1 MQKTIKRYLALFLCL
16 VMALGIFTACGEP
29 EATEPTAAPT
39 QPQPP
44 EEAGVLKVLTLG
56 HSLAVDC
63 GHMLALIAATE
74 GYENF
79 VVGTL
84 YESGC
89 SITEHLTRTRTGE
102 KAYDLYLSN
111 TDEVNLPPSILAGM
125 SIQEALEYDYW
136 DIVIMQ
142 GGVFEMTTNH
152 AFKSNQI
159 QGIQE
164 FVREHN
170 QNPNTVFAWH
180 MPWVAPADNT
190 LRDKYPHNPNTY
202 YTNYEAFNHDRTTLF
217 NTTAGLVKEF
227 ITTDDTFSYVIPS
240 GTAIEN
246 ALSSYL
252 EETDLHRDYVHAS
265 DLGRVIAS
273 YTWFC
278 VLTGV
283 EKLEEIKL
291 TTIPKVFMFSTSSP
305 AHTLTEMEKKVI
317 IESVNNALANP
328 LQMTQSQYTQ
338 AG

>member
-1 MQKTIKRYLALFLCL
+1 MLKRTVALILCL
-16 VMALGIFTACGEP
+16 LMTVSVFTACGEP
-29 EATEPTAAPT
+29 EATEPTPAPT

-74 GYENF
+74 GYENL

-89 SITEHLTRTRTGE
+89 SITEHLTRTQTGE

-111 TDEVNLPPSILAGM
+111 TDEVNMPPSILAGM
-125 SIQEALEYDYW
+125 SIQDALEYDYW

-142 GGVFEMTTNH
+142 GGVFEMTTAH
-152 AFKSNQI
+152 AFKYDRI
-159 QGIQE
+159 QNIQE

-180 MPWVAPADNT
+180 MPWVAPADND
-190 LRDKYPHNPNTY
+190 LRDTYPHDPNTY
-202 YTNYEAFNHDRTTLF
+202 YTNYEAFNHNRATLF
-217 NTTAGLVKEF
+217 ETTAGLVKEY
-227 ITTDDTFSYVIPS
+227 ITTDDTFAYVIPS
-240 GTAIEN
+240 GTAMEN

-265 DLGRVIAS
+265 DLGRVIAA

-278 VLTGV
+278 TLTGV
-283 EKLEEIKL
+283 EKLEGIKL
-291 TTIPKVFMFSTSSP
+291 TSVPKAFLKSTTSLV
-305 AHTLTEMEKKVI
+305 LTEQVQKVI
-317 IESVNNALANP
+317 VESVNNALANP